1 MARPPPRQFRSGPV
15 VRFVQNWQV
24 VGGGVGVVLYG
35 GKSIKEQTLK
45 CEAMTSFLSIKTL
58 EEKR

>member
-1 MARPPPRQFRSGPV
+1 MARPPPPIQIGAGREIRPKLASS
-15 VRFVQNWQV
+15 
-24 VGGGVGVVLYG
+24 GGGVGVVLYG